1 LRQAATS
8 LSTSR
13 GRLTARCLVKK
24 CVVVTAGLANAEETK
39 APAPTQTAP
48 APTAPAPTTSDPAP
62 TTQAPTTPTTT
73 APAPTVP
80 AVQTPAT
87 PAKPAVQPP
96 GAPSSWWA
104 APQFEKRFPG
114 WAKRLKATHDAR
126 KEIEQKRSQEKNPI
140 VNRAM
145 HAAVVPAR
153 KAVWQAEI
161 AWLNLHIQWT
171 SIRDIGALSL
181 GARKVVS
188 RGAPQGRRR
197 VGAHAVS

>member
-1 LRQAATS
+1 
-8 LSTSR
+8 
-13 GRLTARCLVKK
+13 
-24 CVVVTAGLANAEETK
+24 
-39 APAPTQTAP
+39 
-48 APTAPAPTTSDPAP
+48 
-62 TTQAPTTPTTT
+62 
-73 APAPTVP
+73 
-80 AVQTPAT
+80 
-87 PAKPAVQPP
+87 VQPP

-161 AWLNLHIQWT
+161 AWLNLHIEWKQAERLHKRQEREKAKRECHQRLEAQRQQYLAKDFNA
-171 SIRDIGALSL
+171 SIQRWREGIRQLQHKIRT
-181 GARKVVS
+181 AR
-188 RGAPQGRRR
+188 
-197 VGAHAVS
+197 